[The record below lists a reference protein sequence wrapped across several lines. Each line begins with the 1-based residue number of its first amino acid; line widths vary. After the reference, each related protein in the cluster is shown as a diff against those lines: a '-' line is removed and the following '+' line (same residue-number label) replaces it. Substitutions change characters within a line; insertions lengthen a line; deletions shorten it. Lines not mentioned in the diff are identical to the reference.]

1 MAKNKKSFPSLFK
14 RLFKV
19 KKKNRKSFTLT
30 LILILA
36 IFLFLSYGLYSR
48 MTIIDTQPPKSRQDD
63 REVAVLYFINNIG
76 EDARSIAQ
84 ENDLYASV
92 MIAQA
97 ILESNHGT
105 SKLGSEPNYNLFGIK
120 GNYKGNS
127 ASFQTW
133 EDDGKGNTYRINAA
147 FRKYPSYK
155 ESLEDYADILSKNLY
170 ADARKSNTTNYQE
183 ATQALTG
190 RYATDTS
197 YNAKLNRLIKL
208 YHLTDY
214 DQPINPYKPGQ
225 VYNVYRMA
233 YTDIQTLKSDNNWA
247 KGQLTN

>member
-1 MAKNKKSFPSLFK
+1 MAKKKNSHRTKWKKF
-14 RLFKV
+14 FKV
-19 KKKNRKSFTLT
+19 SKKNRKSFNLT

-36 IFLFLSYGLYSR
+36 ILLFLAYGFYSR
-48 MTIIDTQPPKSRQDD
+48 LTIIDTQPPKVSQDNRD
-63 REVAVLYFINNIG
+63 ISVLYFINSIG
-76 EDARSIAQ
+76 EDARSIS
-84 ENDLYASV
+84 EDNDLYASV

-105 SKLGSEPNYNLFGIK
+105 SELGSAPNYNLFGIK
-120 GNYKGNS
+120 GNYKGSS
-127 ASFQTW
+127 ATFQTW
-133 EDDGKGNTYRINAA
+133 EDDGKGNTYKINAA
-147 FRKYPSYK
+147 FRKYPSYR

-170 ADARKSNTTNYQE
+170 ADARKSNTSSYQE

-197 YNAKLNRLIKL
+197 YNAKLNHLIKI

-214 DQPINPYKPGQ
+214 DYPINPYKPGQ

-233 YTDIQTLKSDNNWA
+233 YTDVSTLKTDNTWA
-247 KGQLTN
+247 KSQLGK

>member
-1 MAKNKKSFPSLFK
+1 MTNKKKSRPSRWKKLFK
-14 RLFKV
+14 I
-19 KKKNRKSFTLT
+19 KKKNRKSFVLT
-30 LILILA
+30 LLLILA
-36 IFLFLSYGLYSR
+36 ILFFTGYGLFSR
-48 MTIIDTQPPKSRQDD
+48 LTVINTKPPQTRQDNRD
-63 REVAVLYFINNIG
+63 IAVLYFINNIG

-84 ENDLYASV
+84 DNDLYASV

-105 SKLGSEPNYNLFGIK
+105 SKLGSNPNYNLFGIK
-120 GNYKGNS
+120 GDYQGNS
-127 ASFQTW
+127 ATFQTW
-133 EDDGKGNTYRINAA
+133 EDDGKGNTYKIDAA

-170 ADARKSNTTNYQE
+170 ADARKSNTTSYRD

-197 YNAKLNRLIKL
+197 YNTKLNYLIKL

-214 DQPINPYKPGQ
+214 DQPVSPYKPGLL
-225 VYNVYRMA
+225 YNVYRQA
-233 YTDIQTLKSDNNWA
+233 YTDVNTLEKDNNWA
-247 KGQLTN
+247 KNQLTN